1 MKQNTRARG
10 GQNGEPGVW
19 PKEVEAS
26 FCLDFLD
33 TFSSRKKYQMS
44 IAKGKKQILLIIFP

>member
-1 MKQNTRARG
+1 MKQNTRALG

-26 FCLDFLD
+26 FCLDFFD
-33 TFSSRKKYQMS
+33 TFSSRKKYQNLFV
-44 IAKGKKQILLIIFP
+44 KGNKQINI